1 LDETRDRAALVQRE
15 IGQAAMADEYA
26 AYDLR
31 ISHVEHPLGDERDLN
46 ATLLLYLPL
55 DRSQRGS
62 LCQGVN
68 SLPADVTLI
77 HRVLICTRTF
87 SQSDLCS
94 FVFV

>member
-1 LDETRDRAALVQRE
+1 MSFQVFFSQ
-15 IGQAAMADEYA
+15 G
-26 AYDLR
+26 
-31 ISHVEHPLGDERDLN
+31 VEHPLGDERDLN

-55 DRSQRGS
+55 DRSQRGL

-77 HRVLICTRTF
+77 RRNLRVLICTRTF